1 MFRSINHK
9 EAPAIMSSTNYN
21 LNIVTGEQKKT
32 PIWPALRKL
41 IGLLPDQKGRLY
53 LALVIM
59 IIYAVLTMIA
69 PIIVG
74 STINKYILD
83 KTHQDYAGILR
94 NCGWLLL
101 IFALNL
107 GAVYLRTTLMGGFGQ
122 RLLFSLRNAIF
133 NKLQELPVAFFSQNK
148 AGDLISRVNND
159 TDKINQFFSQSLMQF
174 ISSLFIIAGAGIF
187 LIILNWRVGLAT
199 LSPALLMWVFAKFV
213 SPWVK
218 KKNAANLKST
228 GAMSAEIQES
238 LGNFKVVLAFNRRD
252 YFRQRFS
259 EANKNNYSTSIGAGI
274 ANQVYTPVFGFFAS
288 MGQLVVLTYGI
299 YLITVGQFTAGFLIS
314 FFMYVNNFYDPLRQ
328 MAALWANFQL
338 AIASWDRISKI
349 LSMES
354 DLVTLPEDGAA
365 ATNGGPVPLHTAPA
379 TAAPLLEFRD
389 VSFRYPDGKNV
400 LFNNSFRM
408 EKGKTYA
415 LVGPTGRGKTTTA
428 SHIARLYDPT
438 EGKVLFAGRDIRTY
452 TPAERTKKIGFILQ
466 EPFLFTGT
474 VKENILYGN
483 EEYKDFSDED
493 LHTVLQQSGLETLLT
508 RFDEGLATKIVSAG
522 DGISLGQKQLIAFIR
537 AVLRNPDLLILDEA
551 TANID
556 TVTEKMLE
564 EILLRLPE
572 TTTRVIIAHR
582 LNTIENAD
590 EIFFVNGGEIIRA
603 GSLDQAVDLLLQGK
617 RVS

>member
-1 MFRSINHK
+1 
-9 EAPAIMSSTNYN
+9 MSSTNYN
-21 LNIVTGEQKKT
+21 LNIATGEQKKT
-32 PIWPALRKL
+32 PTWPALRKL
-41 IGLLPDQKGRLY
+41 IDLLPDQKGRLY

-59 IIYAVLTMIA
+59 IIYAVLTMVA

-107 GAVYLRTTLMGGFGQ
+107 GAVYFRTILMGGFGQ

-187 LIILNWRVGLAT
+187 LIILNWRLGLAT

-218 KKNAANLKST
+218 KRNAASLKST

-259 EANKNNYSTSIGAGI
+259 EANKYNYTTSIAAGI

-288 MGQLVVLTYGI
+288 LGQLVVLTYGI

-354 DLVTLPEDGAA
+354 DLVTVPIEEGVAVASTNGDGASA
-365 ATNGGPVPLHTAPA
+365 LHVAPA
-379 TAAPLLEFRD
+379 NGAPALLEFRD
-389 VSFRYPDGKNV
+389 VSFHYPDGKNV

-415 LVGPTGRGKTTTA
+415 LVGPTGGGKTTTA
-428 SHIARLYDPT
+428 SLIARLYDPT
-438 EGKVLFAGRDIRTY
+438 EGRVLLGGRDIRTY

-493 LHTVLQQSGLETLLT
+493 LYMVLRQSGLETLLT

-537 AVLRNPDLLILDEA
+537 AVLRNPELLILDEA

-564 EILLRLPE
+564 EILRRLPE

-590 EIFFVNGGEIIRA
+590 EIFFVNGGEITRA
-603 GSLDQAVDLLLQGK
+603 GSLEQAVDMLLQGK